1 MSDWIAYPD
10 GTISDGMKTTTEY
23 SYEEEGTWIDDGG
36 EGFAEFI
43 PEPEEVPEED
53 WSAEDEGAGE

>member
-1 MSDWIAYPD
+1 
-10 GTISDGMKTTTEY
+10 MKTTTEY